1 MKAAV
6 VESFESP
13 PRYGTFAEP
22 VAGPNETLVAVSA
35 AALSPLVKAQ
45 SAGKHYSSEASFPFV
60 PGVDGVG
67 TLPDGR
73 RVYFAFPKR
82 PFGAMA
88 ERVAVRDNLW
98 VPLPDDLDDAIAA
111 AIANPG
117 MSSWAAL
124 TARAKLVSGETV
136 LVNGATGAAGRLAV
150 QIAKHLGA
158 GKVIATGRNPARLEA
173 LPDLGADVV
182 ISLDQPEAEL
192 VRRFREEIGGGVNV
206 ILDYLWGKSAEHL
219 IAAAA
224 GVEARLRFVQIGSIS
239 GATIA
244 LPGAALRSSGLELL
258 GSGLG
263 SCSLPELVGSIGALM
278 KVVIPARLAIET
290 ETLPLAEVETGWMRD
305 TGDRRLVF
313 TL

>member
-1 MKAAV
+1 MRAAV
-6 VESFESP
+6 VESFENP

-22 VAGPNETLVAVSA
+22 AAGPGETLVTVRA

-45 SAGKHYSSEASFPFV
+45 TAGKHYSSEAVFPFV

-67 TLPDGR
+67 TLADGR

-88 ERVAVRDNLW
+88 ERAAVRDALW
-98 VPLPDDLDDAIAA
+98 VPLPDDLDDAVAA

-124 TARAKLVSGETV
+124 TARARLVPGETV

-173 LPDLGADVV
+173 LPALGADVV
-182 ISLDQPEAEL
+182 LSLELPEAEL
-192 VRRFREEIGGGVNV
+192 VRRFRQEMGEGVDV
-206 ILDYLWGKSAEHL
+206 VLDYLWGRSAEHL
-219 IAAAA
+219 IAAVP
-224 GVEARLRFVQIGSIS
+224 GGGRIRFVQIGAIS

-244 LPGAALRSSGLELL
+244 LPGAALRGSGLELL

-263 SCSLPELVGSIGALM
+263 SCSLEELVAAIGAM
-278 KVVIPARLAIET
+278 MQVVRSARLAIET
-290 ETLPLAEVETGWMRD
+290 ETLPLADVEAGWTRD

>member
-22 VAGPNETLVAVSA
+22 SPGPNETVVAVSV

-88 ERVAVRDNLW
+88 ERAAVRDNLW
-98 VPLPDDLDDAIAA
+98 VPLPDDLDDAVAA

-124 TARAKLVSGETV
+124 TARAKLVPGETV
-136 LVNGATGAAGRLAV
+136 LVNGATGAAGQLAV

-158 GKVIATGRNPARLEA
+158 RKVIATGRNSARLEV

-182 ISLDQPEAEL
+182 ISLEQPEAGL
-192 VRRFREEIGGGVNV
+192 IRSLREEIGDGVNV

-219 IAAAA
+219 ISAVP
-224 GVEARLRFVQIGSIS
+224 GGEARIRFVQIGAIS
-239 GATIA
+239 GATIS

-263 SCSLPELVGSIGALM
+263 SCSLEELVAAIGAMM
-278 KVVIPARLAIET
+278 KVVVPAQLAIAT
-290 ETLPLAEVETGWMRD
+290 ETLPLADVETGWTRD